1 MGDKFKIGDKL
12 SLLMD
17 KCVQLKEAKA
27 LIFST
32 FDNIYQKYNSSS
44 SIDKIKEIF
53 HLILTKSCLMD
64 VSELSYYPINP
75 LPYDSS
81 NVQVSFL
88 GSSDNKTEEEDIDD
102 IDYEEKGTTSYGR

>member
-1 MGDKFKIGDKL
+1 
-12 SLLMD
+12 
-17 KCVQLKEAKA
+17 
-27 LIFST
+27 
-32 FDNIYQKYNSSS
+32 
-44 SIDKIKEIF
+44 
-53 HLILTKSCLMD
+53 MD

-102 IDYEEKGTTSYGR
+102 IDYEERREQQAMDDELEEMSLLADELQENRDERDNFDQLE